1 MKKLIFSL
9 FILSFLTA
17 CAGNPPAWWNPGNV
31 YSNMGRQN
39 VSTEKQQRSQPTQ
52 EDTSFKEAEE
62 TPSEV
67 SISVADESYEE
78 MALAPLQ
85 DEENEE
91 VNGESSAQSVS
102 NSEEDLP
109 EMQTNNTDEDFSAES
124 SADATTGGLPLPSV
138 LE

>member
-1 MKKLIFSL
+1 MKKVIFSL
-9 FILSFLTA
+9 FVLSFLTA

-102 NSEEDLP
+102 NPEEDIP
-109 EMQTNNTDEDFSAES
+109 ELGENPADEDFSAQP
-124 SADATTGGLPLPSV
+124 ATDTASGGLPLPSV